1 MDSTHIHSG
10 TVAPTPS
17 NRIGSGNAR
26 TTWIRLCLATVFA
39 LCLTAFA
46 NADTVSGRV
55 YGPDAKPVINATL
68 TAKPVQGE
76 AVDFKTDGAGNFSVY
91 LDPGR
96 YTVNP
101 IKDDTVQAV
110 IDSFPQPV
118 QQDIHL
124 KKKGK

>member
-1 MDSTHIHSG
+1 M
-10 TVAPTPS
+10 A
-17 NRIGSGNAR
+17 
-26 TTWIRLCLATVFA
+26 FA
-39 LCLTAFA
+39 LCLTAIA

-68 TAKPVQGE
+68 TAKPAQGD
-76 AVDFKTDGAGNFSVY
+76 AVEFKTDGAGNFSVY

-96 YTVNP
+96 YTVSP
-101 IKDDTVQAV
+101 IKGGNSEAV